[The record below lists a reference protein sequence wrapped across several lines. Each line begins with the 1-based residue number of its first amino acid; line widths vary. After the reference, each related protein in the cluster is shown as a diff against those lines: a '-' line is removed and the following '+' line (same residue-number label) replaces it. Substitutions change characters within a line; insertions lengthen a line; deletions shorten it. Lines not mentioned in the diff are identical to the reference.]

1 MEAIQRNSR
10 ALYQRRVVCA
20 ANRHLDTNV
29 LVIGPR
35 HYDETMHKHI
45 AQLGYRNHE
54 MEQGFIDQHGVFMSR
69 EEAYLVATEANQIRS
84 KSGNPDEP
92 VLYSEDLY

>member
-1 MEAIQRNSR
+1 MEQQTQMSR
-10 ALYQRRVVCA
+10 PPYQRRVVCA

-35 HYDETMHKHI
+35 HYDEIMHKHI
-45 AQLGYRNHE
+45 AQLSYRKHN
-54 MEQGFIDQHGVFMSR
+54 MEQGFIDQHGVFMDR
-69 EEAYLVATEANQIRS
+69 KEAYLVAREASQIRF
-84 KSGNPDEP
+84 KTGNPDEP

>member
-1 MEAIQRNSR
+1 MSERI
-10 ALYQRRVVCA
+10 YQRRVVCA

-45 AQLGYRNHE
+45 AQLGYRHHP
-54 MEQGFIDQHGVFMSR
+54 MEQGFIDQHGDFLSR
-69 EEAYLVATEANQIRS
+69 EEALIVARAANQIRV
-84 KSGNPDEP
+84 KSGDPDSDE
-92 VLYSEDLY
+92 LFSEDLY